1 MLPDIYNTSLLLACP
16 VNLAGFLIG
25 RFSMSLQ
32 KLCLRVISQLQPIME
47 VRINSMQL
55 YLMDAI
61 FSYTKLIVSLLNLN
75 HVKG

>member
-1 MLPDIYNTSLLLACP
+1 M
-16 VNLAGFLIG
+16 
-25 RFSMSLQ
+25 
-32 KLCLRVISQLQPIME
+32 ISQSQPIME

-61 FSYTKLIVSLLNLN
+61 FSFTKLIVSLSNLN